1 MCFLKPQAWARLISL
16 RHNDEMCSLL
26 LIAKKKKKI
35 LEICERTRG
44 WRVREMQGC
53 EVKALL
59 QDEAFKSASE
69 EVRNVA
75 CKYKITSE
83 GPWELIRCTVNR
95 LSAELGPTEVA

>member
-1 MCFLKPQAWARLISL
+1 MQFVANCQ
-16 RHNDEMCSLL
+16 
-26 LIAKKKKKI
+26 KKKKKI

-83 GPWELIRCTVNR
+83 GPWELIRCAVNR